1 MECPGRDLPKHPM
14 PGSWGRPRQ
23 GRLERSARHEGSPAG
38 IRFPGGVMMLFVFSW
53 PATTR
58 PSCALRCGIE
68 TQCAVR
74 RRLSEPPPKSPGTVA
89 GESAAGEETA
99 TMLRRH
105 CGLRRT
111 KCVRIGSNSTT
122 GHLGAS
128 GGRTARLNAISN
140 RPRFASTREW
150 RYRRRKTAKIWWQNW
165 RQNLA
170 AMSAGVSDNNQRPV
184 FAFKRAFGT
193 RRSTSG
199 RRPERSL
206 GTHCGDGR
214 YGSFTGHPVAKH
226 AERRLRSFRY
236 ARFRPNALNLPEH
249 SHTPFL

>member
-68 TQCAVR
+68 TQWAVR
-74 RRLSEPPPKSPGTVA
+74 RRLTEPPPKSPGTVA

-105 CGLRRT
+105 YGLRRA
-111 KCVRIGSNSTT
+111 KCVLIESNSASFS
-122 GHLGAS
+122 GQGFS
-128 GGRTARLNAISN
+128 GGVE
-140 RPRFASTREW
+140 PRKFGGHSW
-150 RYRRRKTAKIWWQNW
+150 RR
-165 RQNLA
+165 NLA
-170 AMSAGVSDNNQRPV
+170 ATSAG
-184 FAFKRAFGT
+184 RAT
-193 RRSTSG
+193 TISVRCLLRSGHS
-199 RRPERSL
+199 ER
-206 GTHCGDGR
+206 G
-214 YGSFTGHPVAKH
+214 A
-226 AERRLRSFRY
+226 RRLIVGHSGHW
-236 ARFRPNALNLPEH
+236 EH
-249 SHTPFL
+249 AP

>member
-68 TQCAVR
+68 TQWAVR
-74 RRLSEPPPKSPGTVA
+74 RRLTEPPPKSPGTVA

-105 CGLRRT
+105 FGLRRA
-111 KCVRIGSNSTT
+111 KCVLTGSNSTT

-128 GGRTARLNAISN
+128 AGRTARLKAISN
-140 RPRFASTREW
+140 GLASPAPRSGASGGVKPHEFGG
-150 RYRRRKTAKIWWQNW
+150 KNW
-165 RQNLA
+165 RRNLA
-170 AMSAGVSDNNQRPV
+170 A
-184 FAFKRAFGT
+184 RATTISVGC
-193 RRSTSG
+193 
-199 RRPERSL
+199 L
-206 GTHCGDGR
+206 
-214 YGSFTGHPVAKH
+214 
-226 AERRLRSFRY
+226 L
-236 ARFRPNALNLPEH
+236 
-249 SHTPFL
+249 

>member
-68 TQCAVR
+68 TQWAVR
-74 RRLSEPPPKSPGTVA
+74 RRLTEPPPKSPGTVA

-105 CGLRRT
+105 FGQRRA
-111 KCVRIGSNSTT
+111 KCVLIGSNSAT
-122 GHLGAS
+122 GAS
-128 GGRTARLNAISN
+128 GGVKPHKLGGN
-140 RPRFASTREW
+140 
-150 RYRRRKTAKIWWQNW
+150 NW
-165 RQNLA
+165 RRNLA
-170 AMSAGVSDNNQRPV
+170 ATSACVSDNNQRPV
-184 FAFKRAFGT
+184 FASKRAFRT

-199 RRPERSL
+199 RRPKRPL
-206 GTHCGDGR
+206 TAHGVDGR
-214 YGSFTGHPVAKH
+214 YGPSTGRT
-226 AERRLRSFRY
+226 ERIFPERLLCVYSTQYSYSTKCEQGQR
-236 ARFRPNALNLPEH
+236 
-249 SHTPFL
+249 

>member
-68 TQCAVR
+68 TQWAVR
-74 RRLSEPPPKSPGTVA
+74 RRLTEPPPKSPGTVA

-105 CGLRRT
+105 FGQGRA
-111 KCVRIGSNSTT
+111 KCILIGSNSTT
-122 GHLGAS
+122 GHLGGVRANGVVERDFPLTLSGIDPLLLTKPDPPSRHGCARENAAHTAIPERTRLYTAS
-128 GGRTARLNAISN
+128 RVRCAGLQKPQPTLDPA
-140 RPRFASTREW
+140 P
-150 RYRRRKTAKIWWQNW
+150 RRKAGCW
-165 RQNLA
+165 RAPTVGQF
-170 AMSAGVSDNNQRPV
+170 S
-184 FAFKRAFGT
+184 
-193 RRSTSG
+193 
-199 RRPERSL
+199 
-206 GTHCGDGR
+206 
-214 YGSFTGHPVAKH
+214 
-226 AERRLRSFRY
+226 
-236 ARFRPNALNLPEH
+236 
-249 SHTPFL
+249 

>member
-68 TQCAVR
+68 TQWAVR
-74 RRLSEPPPKSPGTVA
+74 RRLTEPPPKSPGTVA

-105 CGLRRT
+105 CGLRRA
-111 KCVRIGSNSTT
+111 KCVLIGSNSAT
-122 GHLGAS
+122 GAS
-128 GGRTARLNAISN
+128 GGVKPHKLGGN
-140 RPRFASTREW
+140 
-150 RYRRRKTAKIWWQNW
+150 NW
-165 RQNLA
+165 RRNMA
-170 AMSAGVSDNNQRPV
+170 ATSASVSDNNQRPV
-184 FAFKRAFGT
+184 FASKRAFRT
-193 RRSTSG
+193 RRSTSV
-199 RRPERSL
+199 RRPKRSL
-206 GTHCGDGR
+206 ARCALSFSCKPHCRRSSRSGGKVR
-214 YGSFTGHPVAKH
+214 
-226 AERRLRSFRY
+226 AEQSERPLTRKSY
-236 ARFRPNALNLPEH
+236 SAFRPKADLQPAAR
-249 SHTPFL
+249 